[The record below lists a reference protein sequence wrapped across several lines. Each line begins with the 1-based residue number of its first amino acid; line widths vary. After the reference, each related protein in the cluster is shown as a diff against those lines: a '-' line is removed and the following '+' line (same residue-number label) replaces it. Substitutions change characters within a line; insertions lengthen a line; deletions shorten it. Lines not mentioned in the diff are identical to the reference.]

1 MPAVTVT
8 ALICFEVKIAYYI
21 AYMMV
26 QMFRIKPLFEFVDNL
41 VLSDILTITQ
51 AIDIDYID

>member
-8 ALICFEVKIAYYI
+8 ALICFEVMISYYL

-26 QMFRIKPLFEFVDNL
+26 QMFGIKPLFEFVDNL